1 MKRIKSS
8 ILLLLLSFSLSFQAN
23 AAGAGKL
30 IDFLINDTG
39 VIELL
44 GSKGIK
50 GAAASQTK
58 KYIMRSLSS
67 LNMMGDR
74 VPTKTELKTI
84 IAMISGSAEDVKIKK
99 QLTELLD
106 KPSSQLSKEDVVTAV
121 NNLIWLA
128 NRHGKRGAIVLACSA
143 CVSES
148 LSRHGFRF
156 TLEVLNDSAAKK
168 VLNDVLPRK
177 PRDLRNFLTERMSTL
192 GMGDFSRAPRDL
204 IGPEEERS
212 LGLFLGLYEH
222 GSKNQKELIESILSI
237 SKKPDG
243 KVELLDPKNPHKL
256 WKLFTEDMNEDEMAD
271 WTKMLKKVAEDAGDD
286 DSKKDAFYA
295 YLKRRAGDDPILNE
309 KLNMIKLKKCFFR

>member
-1 MKRIKSS
+1 MNRLKHIVLVLFLS
-8 ILLLLLSFSLSFQAN
+8 ISFTLETH

-30 IDFLINDTG
+30 IDFLVNDTG

-50 GAAASQTK
+50 GAAASRTK
-58 KYIMRSLSS
+58 KYIMLSLSS
-67 LNMMGDR
+67 LNAMGNR
-74 VPTKTELKTI
+74 TPTKTELKKI
-84 IAMISGSAEDVKIKK
+84 ISSISGSADDLKIKK

-106 KPSSQLSKEDVVTAV
+106 KPSSQLSKDDVVTAV

-143 CVSES
+143 CVSDT
-148 LSRHGFRF
+148 LSRHGFKF
-156 TLEVLNDSAAKK
+156 TLEVLNDSAAKR
-168 VLNDVLPRK
+168 VLNDILPRK
-177 PRDLRNFLTERMSTL
+177 PRDLRNFLTERMTTL
-192 GMGDFSRAPRDL
+192 GLGDFSRAPKSL
-204 IGPEEERS
+204 VGPEEERS

-222 GSKNQKELIESILSI
+222 GSKKQKDLIESILSV
-237 SKKPDG
+237 SKRPDG
-243 KVELLDPKNPHKL
+243 KVDLLDPKNPHKL
-256 WKLFTEDMNEDEMAD
+256 WKLFTEDMGDDELAD
-271 WTKMLKKVAEDAGDD
+271 WSKMLKKVADDAGSE